1 MFCTIANLGT
11 SSMLLTF
18 SIETVHHSLDYIQLV
33 LDGEVYEIGVDDDVK
48 RRSQLGV
55 ISEKQS

>member
-1 MFCTIANLGT
+1 
-11 SSMLLTF
+11 MLLTF